1 LESIIACMMSVTS
14 TIVLQ
19 KDNFGLTMDYVELN

>member
-1 LESIIACMMSVTS
+1 MSVTS